1 MAEKAIRLG
10 GESTADAIVSAVDTM
25 YSEHT
30 FDEKDFVLKHN
41 DDEIAVDS
49 NFAAQSFWK
58 DARIRFFRKKSAV
71 LGLVMIMLILLLAV
85 LLAAATALTA
95 ALSGTAWG
103 SRTVQAV
110 LTPFRSGFSALT
122 RQAERYYNYLFNYE
136 SLSAEN
142 DYLRRQISS
151 MENEVRTADSLQR
164 ENERLKELLGLQ
176 EEHEDYRFNEAYIV
190 SWDSSSWK
198 STFTIGKGTRSGLE
212 TGMVVVTEYGQ
223 VVGLITDIGP
233 NWATVTTVLDTSL
246 EISASVASAGYT
258 GVVQGAYTTNA
269 SGKLRMNYLPS
280 DAVLRNND
288 QVVTT
293 GSTVYPK
300 GLILGYVEDAGF
312 DETGVAKYAML
323 RPAADLE
330 DLEQVF
336 VITDYVSE

>member
-1 MAEKAIRLG
+1 MKKL
-10 GESTADAIVSAVDTM
+10 
-25 YSEHT
+25 
-30 FDEKDFVLKHN
+30 
-41 DDEIAVDS
+41 
-49 NFAAQSFWK
+49 
-58 DARIRFFRKKSAV
+58 FRGRV
-71 LGLVMIMLILLLAV
+71 RLILLLAV

-233 NWATVTTVLDTSL
+233 NWATVTT
-246 EISASVASAGYT
+246 
-258 GVVQGAYTTNA
+258 
-269 SGKLRMNYLPS
+269 
-280 DAVLRNND
+280 
-288 QVVTT
+288 

>member
-1 MAEKAIRLG
+1 MKKL
-10 GESTADAIVSAVDTM
+10 
-25 YSEHT
+25 
-30 FDEKDFVLKHN
+30 
-41 DDEIAVDS
+41 
-49 NFAAQSFWK
+49 
-58 DARIRFFRKKSAV
+58 FRGRV
-71 LGLVMIMLILLLAV
+71 RLILLLAV

-198 STFTIGKGTRSGLE
+198 TRSRKS
-212 TGMVVVTEYGQ
+212 
-223 VVGLITDIGP
+223 IDSAP
-233 NWATVTTVLDTSL
+233 RSF
-246 EISASVASAGYT
+246 ISAV
-258 GVVQGAYTTNA
+258 
-269 SGKLRMNYLPS
+269 SGFTS
-280 DAVLRNND
+280 S
-288 QVVTT
+288 
-293 GSTVYPK
+293 G
-300 GLILGYVEDAGF
+300 
-312 DETGVAKYAML
+312 ETM
-323 RPAADLE
+323 R
-330 DLEQVF
+330 
-336 VITDYVSE
+336 TSMMTW

>member
-1 MAEKAIRLG
+1 MKKL
-10 GESTADAIVSAVDTM
+10 
-25 YSEHT
+25 
-30 FDEKDFVLKHN
+30 
-41 DDEIAVDS
+41 
-49 NFAAQSFWK
+49 
-58 DARIRFFRKKSAV
+58 FRGRV
-71 LGLVMIMLILLLAV
+71 RLILLLAV

-122 RQAERYYNYLFNYE
+122 RQAERDYNYLFNYE

-176 EEHEDYRFNEAYIV
+176 EEHEDYRFNE
-190 SWDSSSWK
+190 DSSSWK

-288 QVVTT
+288 QVRLDRLSQGPDPRLCRGRGLRRDRRGKIRHAAPRRRSRGPRT
-293 GSTVYPK
+293 GLRHH
-300 GLILGYVEDAGF
+300 GLCQRI
-312 DETGVAKYAML
+312 
-323 RPAADLE
+323 RR
-330 DLEQVF
+330 
-336 VITDYVSE
+336 

>member
-1 MAEKAIRLG
+1 MKKL
-10 GESTADAIVSAVDTM
+10 
-25 YSEHT
+25 
-30 FDEKDFVLKHN
+30 
-41 DDEIAVDS
+41 
-49 NFAAQSFWK
+49 
-58 DARIRFFRKKSAV
+58 FRGRV
-71 LGLVMIMLILLLAV
+71 RLILLLAV

-198 STFTIGKGTRSGLE
+198 STFAIGKGTRSGLE

-246 EISASVASAGYT
+246 EIS
-258 GVVQGAYTTNA
+258 A

>member
-1 MAEKAIRLG
+1 MKKL
-10 GESTADAIVSAVDTM
+10 
-25 YSEHT
+25 
-30 FDEKDFVLKHN
+30 
-41 DDEIAVDS
+41 
-49 NFAAQSFWK
+49 
-58 DARIRFFRKKSAV
+58 FRGRV
-71 LGLVMIMLILLLAV
+71 RLILLLAV

-122 RQAERYYNYLFNYE
+122 RQAERYY
-136 SLSAEN
+136 

-300 GLILGYVEDAGF
+300 GLILGYVE
-312 DETGVAKYAML
+312 TGVAKYAML

>member
-1 MAEKAIRLG
+1 M
-10 GESTADAIVSAVDTM
+10 
-25 YSEHT
+25 
-30 FDEKDFVLKHN
+30 
-41 DDEIAVDS
+41 
-49 NFAAQSFWK
+49 
-58 DARIRFFRKKSAV
+58 
-71 LGLVMIMLILLLAV
+71 
-85 LLAAATALTA
+85 
-95 ALSGTAWG
+95 
-103 SRTVQAV
+103 QAV

-233 NWATVTTVLDTSL
+233 NCHGHDRARH
-246 EISASVASAGYT
+246 VAGDQRLRRLGGLHRRGAGRVYDER
-258 GVVQGAYTTNA
+258 
-269 SGKLRMNYLPS
+269 LRQAAHELP
-280 DAVLRNND
+280 A
-288 QVVTT
+288 
-293 GSTVYPK
+293 
-300 GLILGYVEDAGF
+300 LGR
-312 DETGVAKYAML
+312 
-323 RPAADLE
+323 RPA
-330 DLEQVF
+330 Q
-336 VITDYVSE
+336 

>member
-1 MAEKAIRLG
+1 MKKL
-10 GESTADAIVSAVDTM
+10 
-25 YSEHT
+25 
-30 FDEKDFVLKHN
+30 
-41 DDEIAVDS
+41 
-49 NFAAQSFWK
+49 
-58 DARIRFFRKKSAV
+58 FRGRV
-71 LGLVMIMLILLLAV
+71 RLILLLAV

-198 STFTIGKGTRSGLE
+198 STFTIGKGTRSGPSRRQ
-212 TGMVVVTEYGQ
+212 TQ
-223 VVGLITDIGP
+223 VMTM
-233 NWATVTTVLDTSL
+233 ATRSGCAPRIVRLPKTTVCTRR
-246 EISASVASAGYT
+246 AS
-258 GVVQGAYTTNA
+258 
-269 SGKLRMNYLPS
+269 
-280 DAVLRNND
+280 RN
-288 QVVTT
+288 
-293 GSTVYPK
+293 
-300 GLILGYVEDAGF
+300 
-312 DETGVAKYAML
+312 
-323 RPAADLE
+323 RAA
-330 DLEQVF
+330 
-336 VITDYVSE
+336 

>member
-1 MAEKAIRLG
+1 MKKL
-10 GESTADAIVSAVDTM
+10 
-25 YSEHT
+25 
-30 FDEKDFVLKHN
+30 
-41 DDEIAVDS
+41 
-49 NFAAQSFWK
+49 
-58 DARIRFFRKKSAV
+58 FRGRV
-71 LGLVMIMLILLLAV
+71 RLILLLAV

-212 TGMVVVTEYGQ
+212 TGMVVVTEYGRRPHHGHRPELGHGHDRARHVAGDQ
-223 VVGLITDIGP
+223 RLRRLGGLHRRG
-233 NWATVTTVLDTSL
+233 
-246 EISASVASAGYT
+246 AGRLYDER
-258 GVVQGAYTTNA
+258 
-269 SGKLRMNYLPS
+269 LRQAAHELP
-280 DAVLRNND
+280 A
-288 QVVTT
+288 
-293 GSTVYPK
+293 
-300 GLILGYVEDAGF
+300 LGC
-312 DETGVAKYAML
+312 
-323 RPAADLE
+323 RPA
-330 DLEQVF
+330 Q
-336 VITDYVSE
+336 

>member
-1 MAEKAIRLG
+1 MKKL
-10 GESTADAIVSAVDTM
+10 
-25 YSEHT
+25 
-30 FDEKDFVLKHN
+30 
-41 DDEIAVDS
+41 
-49 NFAAQSFWK
+49 
-58 DARIRFFRKKSAV
+58 FRGRV
-71 LGLVMIMLILLLAV
+71 RLILLLAV

-258 GVVQGAYTTNA
+258 GVVQGAYLCQSCGKFFSRLTKSTPHIAVKGALGGFLTPAERCSGRYTRQHHRGCRQGFHRRYPRSAAA
-269 SGKLRMNYLPS
+269 S
-280 DAVLRNND
+280 
-288 QVVTT
+288 
-293 GSTVYPK
+293 
-300 GLILGYVEDAGF
+300 
-312 DETGVAKYAML
+312 
-323 RPAADLE
+323 
-330 DLEQVF
+330 
-336 VITDYVSE
+336 